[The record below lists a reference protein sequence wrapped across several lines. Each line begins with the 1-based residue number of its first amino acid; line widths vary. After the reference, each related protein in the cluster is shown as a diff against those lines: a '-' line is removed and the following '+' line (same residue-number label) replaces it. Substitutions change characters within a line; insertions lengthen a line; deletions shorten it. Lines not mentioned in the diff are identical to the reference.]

1 MPRWLLLAATIA
13 SIHGA
18 VEPFPTPPEQTDEQI
33 SNFARTK
40 ARAKEAS
47 EAATPMVL
55 AYFDSEPFRA
65 MLKDCCPSIADV
77 TSEELLRR
85 YRAEAQVAELAHALP
100 ATRKG
105 VFTDVTIKEVGEMEW
120 FPNEFQVDLLQ
131 RKNMSAGA
139 SQVNDIAQQE
149 VFGCKPFAEKT
160 PTWSEVANRL
170 IYIAHNMRRLDTG
183 SEPFFGDF
191 TVIFN
196 STHVKD
202 SVVIAPY
209 DTGLYVM
216 VCFRPDIPLPGH
228 LNKSMLPPLNC
239 SAWPKD
245 LPVGTLEYLD
255 HLILPNLAAGAN
267 TTATGRTMLDSA
279 RDLFTRSSIGGT
291 SYKDVPPLDLPG
303 MGEYLESNIL
313 ANPRLPEGVKFG
325 IGSFT
330 SLFGSKEG
338 RELQAIAKK
347 YHWPLFWAFGT
358 GNPQEDPHMSFGKKY
373 GSNLRVADPSNIVIT
388 TNASVDAAAASSFD
402 AAWQEAEAV
411 RATRNATVKDIKKW
425 WKLLDETL
433 RVAPITSS
441 SCQAVHDCVGIDL
454 AKNECICVKQSSKK
468 RVETFTV

>member
-1 MPRWLLLAATIA
+1 
-13 SIHGA
+13 
-18 VEPFPTPPEQTDEQI
+18 
-33 SNFARTK
+33 
-40 ARAKEAS
+40 
-47 EAATPMVL
+47 
-55 AYFDSEPFRA
+55 
-65 MLKDCCPSIADV
+65 
-77 TSEELLRR
+77 
-85 YRAEAQVAELAHALP
+85 
-100 ATRKG
+100 
-105 VFTDVTIKEVGEMEW
+105 
-120 FPNEFQVDLLQ
+120 
-131 RKNMSAGA
+131 
-139 SQVNDIAQQE
+139 
-149 VFGCKPFAEKT
+149 
-160 PTWSEVANRL
+160 
-170 IYIAHNMRRLDTG
+170 
-183 SEPFFGDF
+183 
-191 TVIFN
+191 
-196 STHVKD
+196 
-202 SVVIAPY
+202 
-209 DTGLYVM
+209 
-216 VCFRPDIPLPGH
+216 
-228 LNKSMLPPLNC
+228 
-239 SAWPKD
+239 
-245 LPVGTLEYLD
+245 VGTLEYLD

-313 ANPRLPEGVKFG
+313 ANPRLPEAVKFG

-358 GNPQEDPHMSFGKKY
+358 GNPNEEPHMSSGKNY
-373 GSNLRVADPSNIVIT
+373 SSNLRVADPSNIVIT

>member
-1 MPRWLLLAATIA
+1 
-13 SIHGA
+13 
-18 VEPFPTPPEQTDEQI
+18 
-33 SNFARTK
+33 
-40 ARAKEAS
+40 
-47 EAATPMVL
+47 
-55 AYFDSEPFRA
+55 
-65 MLKDCCPSIADV
+65 
-77 TSEELLRR
+77 
-85 YRAEAQVAELAHALP
+85 
-100 ATRKG
+100 
-105 VFTDVTIKEVGEMEW
+105 
-120 FPNEFQVDLLQ
+120 
-131 RKNMSAGA
+131 
-139 SQVNDIAQQE
+139 
-149 VFGCKPFAEKT
+149 
-160 PTWSEVANRL
+160 
-170 IYIAHNMRRLDTG
+170 
-183 SEPFFGDF
+183 
-191 TVIFN
+191 
-196 STHVKD
+196 
-202 SVVIAPY
+202 
-209 DTGLYVM
+209 
-216 VCFRPDIPLPGH
+216 
-228 LNKSMLPPLNC
+228 MLPPLNC

-313 ANPRLPEGVKFG
+313 ANPRLPEAVKFG

-358 GNPQEDPHMSFGKKY
+358 GNPNEEPHMSSGKNY
-373 GSNLRVADPSNIVIT
+373 SSNLRVADPSNIVIT